1 MLFIKVILDATEI
14 RSLADDEQLLN
25 AFMVRKSGV
34 RVSGVRVMLSVKLS
48 VNLELQLGSQVALVR
63 LS

>member
-1 MLFIKVILDATEI
+1 MLFIKVILDAAEI

-25 AFMVRKSGV
+25 AFEVRESGV

-48 VNLELQLGSQVALVR
+48 VNLEPQLGSQVALVR